1 MKNLILL
8 IVLMQFGKGFS
19 QKEPPIPTIWISP
32 IDIYIKTEAGIKTY
46 YKKRNKKKLNSKY
59 AIFLERTIPTD
70 TPIKDYYEYIVEEGT
85 FKNGY
90 KDGLWKTTYENKL
103 VKTQNYN
110 NGLVIGR
117 YRVYN
122 NNGDELYKITFGSLG
137 NGKYKDYYYNTGTL
151 KEEGQYENGKK
162 QGEWYRFDEEGTLIE
177 SIDYR
182 KGVPIKKE

>member
-70 TPIKDYYEYIVEEGT
+70 TPIKDYYEYIVEEGV
-85 FKNGY
+85 FKHGY
-90 KDGLWKTTYENKL
+90 KHGLWKTTYENKL
-103 VKTQNYN
+103 VKTENYN
-110 NGLVIGR
+110 NGLMVGR
-117 YRVYN
+117 YRVFN
-122 NNGDELYKITFGSLG
+122 TNGDVLYKTTFGPQV
-137 NGKYKDYYYNTGTL
+137 NGKYKDYYYTTGTL
-151 KEEGQYENGKK
+151 KKEGNYENGKK
-162 QGEWYRFDEEGTLIE
+162 QGELCRFDEKGDLVETIHYDEGIA
-177 SIDYR
+177 
-182 KGVPIKKE
+182 KEE